1 MEVVF
6 GVALKFH
13 PIELEGTFDTINIS
27 NTTWGFG
34 SLNIHVFVEVIA
46 PCIDLIALMISN
58 ATINV
63 HYG

>member
-13 PIELEGTFDTINIS
+13 PIELEGSFGTLNIS
-27 NTTWGFG
+27 DTTWGFG
-34 SLNIHVFVEVIA
+34 NLNVHVFVEVIT

-58 ATINV
+58 AIINV
-63 HYG
+63 HCG